1 MNNSELSLLERLK
14 LLIEKDPN
22 ADEVSRTIKKMENS
36 PAYLIPYEAIGT
48 HIKNCTNIINQ
59 ISYAKYLLR
68 INQKEKSLKLFEKI
82 LKTSPDNIISWYY
95 IIKIYS
101 SIGAKK
107 KAESKIK
114 EALLKSKRHP
124 SISTLKNQSEK
135 NNKLIH
141 ECIAFNEPSKL
152 ANLIKITH
160 NKNRPEENAYILF
173 AKAKLEHLKNNN
185 KSALNYIFNAIEII
199 PTEYRFWTLASRI
212 SHYNDDIEVAYN
224 AAIEATTLDLNN
236 TTLNTLLITSSK
248 LNTYF
253 IFDQLIESYLIKKP
267 NDTTALK
274 TKSQRY
280 RLANNEKLAIQTL
293 KKAYDIDSKNT
304 EIVKELALTTY
315 QAQDYESSI
324 NFFNILKKLANQ
336 KPFDID
342 TNLYYLVNA
351 SLLNDWNLVD
361 ELLPQC
367 LNHIDEINQISSIT
381 AAFHTLS
388 LTDSVDIHLALAKK
402 TAKTKLS
409 DKPIEL
415 TERGKFYKNHK
426 KIRIGFLS
434 GDIGEHIVSRIL
446 LRALEKANKN
456 ILETYIYSYRASD
469 ESQLYNDIREMTI
482 FTDISTILDR
492 DAALKIQK
500 DEIDILIDLTL
511 YTSNSRSNIMSY
523 RPAPIQLHHIGYP
536 STSGSYT
543 TYDFTILDSYL
554 ISESTKSKFTELI
567 ISRSR
572 KNKIY
577 SPELKSNMDIYKE
590 NAGLPKDKF
599 ILASFNEPYKI
610 TRHMFEL
617 WCDILK
623 NNTNT
628 ILLMYVRNESQKVNI
643 SKFIKEKKIS
653 SERVIFAPRVNYEE
667 HKARI
672 KASDLILDTFPYGN
686 HSSALSALKLGT
698 PIISYRGESVA
709 SRYSSMYLSR
719 AGLDELICDTDESF
733 INTASKYINDI
744 TFRNRCLH
752 KLASNENCYSSEQT
766 QIFTNFDIYE
776 TIYERFKSLP
786 YHIAK
791 QNFTIP

>member
-14 LLIEKDPN
+14 LLIAKDPN
-22 ADEVSRTIKKMENS
+22 GDEVSKIIKKIENS
-36 PAYLIPYEAIGT
+36 PAHLIPFEAIGS

-68 INQKEKSLKLFEKI
+68 INQKEKSLKLFEKT

-101 SIGAKK
+101 SMGAKK

-124 SISTLKNQSEK
+124 SISILKNQSEK
-135 NNKLIH
+135 NNKLIY

-152 ANLIKITH
+152 ANLIKITN

-212 SHYNDDIEVAYN
+212 SLYNDDVEVAYN
-224 AAIEATTLDLNN
+224 AAIEAITLDLNN
-236 TTLNTLLITSSK
+236 TTLNTLLITASK

-253 IFDQLIESYLIKKP
+253 IFDQLIESYLRKKP
-267 NDTTALK
+267 NDITALK
-274 TKSQRY
+274 TKSQRF
-280 RLANNEKLAIQTL
+280 RLVNNKKLAIQTL
-293 KKAYDIDSKNT
+293 KNAYDIDSRNT

-315 QAQDYESSI
+315 QAQDYEASI
-324 NFFNILKKLANQ
+324 NFFNNLKKISNQ
-336 KPFDID
+336 NPFDID
-342 TNLYYLVNA
+342 SNLYYLVNA

-381 AAFHTLS
+381 AAFHALS
-388 LTDSVDIHLALAKK
+388 LTDSVDIHLTLAKK
-402 TAKTKLS
+402 TARTKLS

-415 TERGKFYKNHK
+415 TERGKVYKNHK

-446 LRALEKANKN
+446 LIALEKANKN
-456 ILETYIYSYRASD
+456 IFESYIYSYRASD
-469 ESQLYNDIREMTI
+469 ESQLYNDIRDMAVL
-482 FTDISTILDR
+482 TDISTFLDR

-511 YTSNSRSNIMSY
+511 YTSNSRSNIMTY

-543 TYDFTILDSYL
+543 TYDFTILDDYL
-554 ISESTKSKFTELI
+554 ISESTKSKFTESI
-567 ISRSR
+567 ISRPR
-572 KNKIY
+572 KNKI
-577 SPELKSNMDIYKE
+577 SSLESKANIDRHKE
-590 NAGLPKDKF
+590 KAGLPKNKF

-610 TRHMFEL
+610 TRHMFDL
-617 WCDILK
+617 WCEILK

-628 ILLMYVRNESQKVNI
+628 ILWIYIRNESQKLNI
-643 SKFIKEKKIS
+643 SKAIREKKIS

-667 HKARI
+667 HKTRI

-686 HSSALSALKLGT
+686 HSSAYYALNLGT
-698 PIISYRGESVA
+698 PIISYKGESVA

-719 AGLDELICDTDESF
+719 AGLDELICETDKSF
-733 INTASKYINDI
+733 IKTASKYINDI
-744 TFRNRCLH
+744 SFRNNCLL
-752 KLASNENCYSSEQT
+752 KIAPEKNKNLKGQT
-766 QIFTNFDIYE
+766 KNFSYFDIYQ
-776 TIYERFKSLP
+776 ILYERFKSLP
-786 YHIAK
+786 YHKAK
-791 QNFTIP
+791 QSFTIQ